1 MSQVGLCLLSPLEHK
16 CHEMRMIGRL
26 TQLNSGSDLV
36 ESSNPN
42 NLFCSRLL

>member
-1 MSQVGLCLLSPLEHK
+1 MSQVGPPMLRPLEHN

-36 ESSNPN
+36 EA
-42 NLFCSRLL
+42 